1 MAKFIEHNSIQAKKK
16 SFWYFFF
23 KRAFDIFFSFLFL
36 VLFSWF
42 LIIIGLLVFFT
53 NPGHIIFFDKRI
65 GKNGKT
71 ISVWKFRSM
80 YADSETRPEK
90 YLNEKQLEQW
100 KRERKVL
107 NDPRITPFGRFL
119 RKTSIDELPQFVNIF
134 IGNMSFVGPRP
145 ITAAEIEENFTE
157 EQKEVLFQAKPG
169 LTGLWQV
176 SGRSDVTW
184 ESGDRQKLE
193 LQYLQTRG
201 IGKDLAILF
210 KTIPAVLNKKGAH

>member
-1 MAKFIEHNSIQAKKK
+1 MGKFIEHDTIKATKK
-16 SFWYFFF
+16 SFWYFFW
-23 KRAFDIFFSFLFL
+23 KRAFDLFFSFLFL
-36 VLFSWF
+36 LLFSWF

-65 GKNGKT
+65 GKKGKV

-90 YLNEKQLEQW
+90 YLNEEQLEQW

-119 RKTSIDELPQFVNIF
+119 RKTSIDELPQFINIF

-157 EQKEVLFQAKPG
+157 QQKEVLFQAKPG

-193 LQYLQTRG
+193 LQYLQTRSL
-201 IGKDLAILF
+201 GKDLAILF
-210 KTIPAVLNKKGAH
+210 KTVPAVLNKKGAH